1 MASFDDCFALYKK
14 GAYREAYD
22 VLHDIMESQPDLSS
36 VGDLHVLC
44 AQLGLAVN
52 GDVRKAGEILD
63 KAQELG

>member
-52 GDVRKAGEILD
+52 GDVRKA
-63 KAQELG
+63 